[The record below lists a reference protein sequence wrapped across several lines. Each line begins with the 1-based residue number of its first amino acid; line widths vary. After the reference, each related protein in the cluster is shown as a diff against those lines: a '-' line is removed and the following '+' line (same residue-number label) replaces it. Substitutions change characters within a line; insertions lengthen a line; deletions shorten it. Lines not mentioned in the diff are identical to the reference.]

1 MKYSYTAAE
10 NNGQIVSGVLEAASA
25 KAARVALERRT
36 LSVVRLDALHQRGRS
51 LNQLPLLQR
60 MLLAQHLSTMLR
72 AGVSLLEALR
82 VIRQETRSRQ
92 LRSVLDRVIGPV
104 DGGLSLA
111 GALEAQGRSFDPL
124 FVSLVRVGESSGT
137 LEDNLGYL
145 ADELEK
151 RIALRSKVRSA
162 LLYPAIVLGVTVG
175 LGVLLV
181 FFVLPRIV
189 PLFDSLKVNLPV
201 STQVLLKFAT
211 FIRHSGFS
219 AAVALVA
226 AIAAIGGTVHIPAVR
241 VRFHRCLLSVPL
253 VGRVVRAVNLANFCR
268 TLGTLTKSG
277 VPITEALEV
286 TGATMRSLAYQRQ
299 VQTLRDAIA
308 SGTSLA
314 AAVTLHSKRAFF
326 PPMTVSLIRVGEAS
340 GKLDDSLLYLNRFYE
355 REVDS
360 LMKDLAVV
368 LEPTLLLIIG
378 LAVAF
383 VVSAIISPIYQITGS
398 LRTR

>member
-1 MKYSYTAAE
+1 MRYSYTAAT
-10 NNGQIVSGVLEAASA
+10 NNGKIITGVLEAANS
-25 KAARVALERRT
+25 KGVRVALERRG
-36 LSVVRLDALHQRGRS
+36 LAVVKLHLVRGPGRS
-51 LNQLPLLQR
+51 LTQLPLLQR

-82 VIRQETRSRQ
+82 VIREETRSRQ
-92 LRSVLDRVIGPV
+92 LRSVLDRVISPV
-104 DGGLSLA
+104 DGGSSLA
-111 GALEAQGRSFDPL
+111 SALEAQGRSFDPL

-137 LEDNLGYL
+137 LEENLGYL

-189 PLFDSLKVNLPV
+189 PLFASLKVQLPV

-211 FIRHSGFS
+211 FIRNSGGS
-219 AAVALVA
+219 AALATVA
-226 AIAAIGGTVHIPAVR
+226 AIAAIGGTVRIPAVR
-241 VRFHRCLLSVPL
+241 ARFHRLLLSVPL

-286 TGATMRSLAYQRQ
+286 TGATMRSLAYQQQ
-299 VQTLRDAIA
+299 VQALRDAVV

-326 PPMTVSLIRVGEAS
+326 PPLAVSLIRVGESS

-398 LRTR
+398 LRTK